1 MSSLSAYVPQAMY
14 YMYWERKEKFLLYED
29 MDDDW
34 TMYAVE
40 NGSFY
45 YEIGEERG
53 TASLGDIVICPPR
66 TPFKRVVI
74 SPLSFHNIKVALR
87 QPDQEAQLEQDNDAW
102 FPGRKISISD
112 LERLRFNF
120 DRLKFPKLR
129 ATPFGRR
136 KISHY
141 IMDIWYLI
149 CEEWGVGNQALEPEM
164 PHTANDPAMAWA
176 AQELKRHAFEELQ
189 IKQLATTLGL
199 TPTQFTIRFKKV
211 YCTTP
216 HKYMTALR
224 LEKACTLLLETQM
237 NLNQI
242 SECCGYQNGYYLNR
256 VFTKEMGITPGKYRK
271 MHQV

>member
-1 MSSLSAYVPQAMY
+1 LSNLFPYVPHDMY

-29 MDDDW
+29 IDENW

-45 YEIGEERG
+45 YEIGEEQG

-66 TPFKRVVI
+66 TPFRRVVI
-74 SPLSFHNIKVALR
+74 APLSFYNIKVALR
-87 QPDQEAQLEQDNDAW
+87 LPEQEAQPESHGAPL
-102 FPGRKISISD
+102 FPGRKLSIAD
-112 LERLRFNF
+112 LERLRLNF
-120 DRLKFPKLR
+120 DRLKVHKLR
-129 ATPFGRR
+129 ATPSGRR

-141 IMDIWYLI
+141 ILDIWYLI
-149 CEEWGVGNQALEPEM
+149 CDEWGDENQTSAHEM
-164 PHTANDPAMAWA
+164 PHTAHDPDMAWA
-176 AQELKRHAFEELQ
+176 AQKLKRHAFEELQ
-189 IKQLATTLGL
+189 IKQLAAALGL

-211 YCTTP
+211 YSTTP
-216 HKYMTALR
+216 HAYMTSLR

-271 MHQV
+271 MHQI

>member
-1 MSSLSAYVPQAMY
+1 MSSLSAYVPHDMY

-29 MDDDW
+29 IDENW
-34 TMYAVE
+34 TIYAVE

-45 YEIGEERG
+45 YEIGEEQG

-66 TPFKRVVI
+66 TPFRRVVV

-87 QPDQEAQLEQDNDAW
+87 LPEQETRPESHEPPL
-102 FPGRKISISD
+102 FPGRKVSIAD
-112 LERLRFNF
+112 LERLRLNF
-120 DRLKFPKLR
+120 DRLKVHKLR
-129 ATPFGRR
+129 ATPSGRR

-141 IMDIWYLI
+141 ILDIWYLI
-149 CEEWGVGNQALEPEM
+149 CDEWGDDNQTVAHEI
-164 PHTANDPAMAWA
+164 PHAVHDPDMAWA

-189 IKQLATTLGL
+189 IKQLAAVLGL

-211 YCTTP
+211 FSTTP
-216 HKYMTALR
+216 HTYMTSLR
-224 LEKACTLLLETQM
+224 MEKACTLLLETQM

-271 MHQV
+271 MHQI